1 MIIHIRLEGHQLR
14 DWLKHLVRAIHTMGD
29 HSIYLDIAPRSQKR
43 TGLQTLLTLEK
54 MIVLHNRENGC
65 ERRTPRELG
74 LEVASNSNPN
84 LVLDLTSHPFVP
96 NDKTRVLAPS
106 YDGARGEPVL
116 AGLLLSSG
124 APLIGIDDLTNHKT
138 IATGTPSLE
147 AAEGLSG
154 SLEAVYSRL
163 IILLKRIL
171 KGLENET
178 TIGPFQDF
186 TPLSTLSHSKHL
198 AKSFAHYIIR
208 EIYRLCYYSGHWR
221 VGYRFIDGNGV
232 LENKNLTGTPWKII
246 DHPYDH
252 FYADPFLFNH
262 EGRDYLF
269 FELFDHHVG
278 KGTLAVIRFDE
289 NGNPGPA
296 EPVLEEPW
304 HLSYP
309 FIFSWQG
316 DIWMIPESSNNND
329 VAVYRATNFP
339 LKWERHET
347 LLSGLEAAD
356 ATIIEYQGA
365 WWMFAVEREGLGGY
379 SDTLCL
385 YKADNPLG
393 PWVPHPQNPVLIDH
407 KTARSAGKM
416 VIKNDKLWRPVQDCE
431 RGYGSAIGLAEVTQL
446 DDEGFAQHINTVI
459 HSGGPEWPGR
469 KIHTR
474 NRVGRLEVI
483 DGSVYRPRIQAIG
496 KFIEKANTPR

>member
-1 MIIHIRLEGHQLR
+1 MIIHIRLEEHQLR
-14 DWLKHLVRAIHTMGD
+14 DWLTHLAKAIVSMGD
-29 HSIYLDIAPRSQKR
+29 HSLYLDIVPPMQKS

-54 MIVLHNRENGC
+54 MIILRNRENGC
-65 ERRTPRELG
+65 ERRTPHELG
-74 LEVASNSNPN
+74 LAVKADTKPD
-84 LVLDLTSHPFVP
+84 LIIDLTSEPVVAG
-96 NDKTRVLAPS
+96 DKTRVLAPS
-106 YDGARGEPVL
+106 FDGARGELAL
-116 AGLLLSSG
+116 AGLLLTKG
-124 APLIGIDDLTNHKT
+124 TPFLTIDDLTNQKT

-147 AAEGLSG
+147 AAQGLSG
-154 SLEAVYSRL
+154 ALEAVYSRF
-163 IILLKRIL
+163 IMLLKRVL
-171 KGLENET
+171 RGLEDNAM
-178 TIGPFQDF
+178 IVPFQYL
-186 TPLSTLSHSKHL
+186 TPLSSIQHSKHFAKNF
-198 AKSFAHYIIR
+198 AKSIIR
-208 EIYRLCYYSGHWR
+208 EIYQLCCYSSHWR
-221 VGYRFIDGNGV
+221 IGYRFIDGNGV
-232 LENKNLTGTPWKII
+232 LENKNLTGTPWTVI

-252 FYADPFLFNH
+252 FYADPVLFNH

-269 FELFDHHVG
+269 FEVLDHHVG
-278 KGTLAVIRFDE
+278 KGTLSVIRFDE

-309 FIFSWQG
+309 FLFEWQG

-329 VAVYRATNFP
+329 VAVYRATDFP

-393 PWVPHPQNPVLIDH
+393 PWKAHPKNPILVDH
-407 KTARSAGKM
+407 KTARPAGNM
-416 VIKNDKLWRPVQDCE
+416 IIKDDKLWRPVQDCE
-431 RGYGSAIGLAEVTQL
+431 AGYGAALGLAEVTRL
-446 DDEGFAQHINTVI
+446 DDEGFDQRIDTVI
-459 HSGGPEWPGR
+459 YPGGAEWPGR
-469 KIHTR
+469 KLHTL

-483 DGSVYRPRIQAIG
+483 DGCVYRPRMQMLG
-496 KFIEKANTPR
+496 NLTDRFYTPR